1 MATGSVP
8 QLTPLVCTYLLAF
21 LNMNRS
27 RLCVDT
33 CEHII
38 DMCSSE
44 RSLLRT
50 DSYPIWCRTALVCLK
65 WRHRSLFNLYYE
77 VVLEHVHDLDLLLR
91 TLREK
96 PGLAK
101 LVRSLTVLSGRYI
114 PFARTPLPRL
124 LSHGIALNLD
134 AVLYWSNYPPHY
146 VETHLRDFPAMVEL
160 RIVVSYIKRPPY
172 ALLRAITSFTALQRL
187 SLLPSAAS
195 YAISP
200 SHTNT
205 ICQWPRR
212 LQMPGALQKL
222 RYLEL
227 KACSP
232 CSRLSRRLTE
242 LLKP

>member
-1 MATGSVP
+1 
-8 QLTPLVCTYLLAF
+8 
-21 LNMNRS
+21 MNRS

-65 WRHRSLFNLYYE
+65 WRHRSLFNLYHE

-160 RIVVSYIKRPPY
+160 RIAVSYIKRPPY
-172 ALLRAITSFTALQRL
+172 A
-187 SLLPSAAS
+187 
-195 YAISP
+195 SP
-200 SHTNT
+200 HSPP
-205 ICQWPRR
+205 C
-212 LQMPGALQKL
+212 KD
-222 RYLEL
+222 
-227 KACSP
+227 CP
-232 CSRLSRRLTE
+232 CSRQQLRMRSHRVTPILFANGRDDCRC
-242 LLKP
+242 PVRCRNCGIWN